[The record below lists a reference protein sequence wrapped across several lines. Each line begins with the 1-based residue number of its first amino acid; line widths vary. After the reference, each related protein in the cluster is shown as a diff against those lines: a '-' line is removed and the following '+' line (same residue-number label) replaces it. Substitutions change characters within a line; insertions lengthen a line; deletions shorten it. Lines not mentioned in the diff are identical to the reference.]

1 MKDFFERAIA
11 LRDTIDQSSDPLKGS
26 KLDILSQLVGQ
37 VFYNRTIPN
46 NFIIQSTGSTYE
58 TQTALAILNDLGI
71 EGEITMNKTF
81 TPSYQI
87 TVANI
92 WVPPIP

>member
-1 MKDFFERAIA
+1 MKEFFLKAIA
-11 LRDTIDQSSDPLKGS
+11 LRDTIDQSDDPLKGI

-37 VFYNRTIPN
+37 VFYNRTVPK
-46 NFIIQSTGSTYE
+46 NFMIQSTGSTYE
-58 TQTALAILNDLGI
+58 TQTALAILHDLGI

-92 WVPPIP
+92 WVPSMP